1 MVVGGSFFLVEGER
15 PGRIGHQIPLA
26 PLHVSP
32 DLFALP
38 AAALRL
44 AWRSSWACCR
54 SYPAWICVLPNASI
68 QNHRLPGLAADLVR
82 RQVTVIATIGGTP
95 ATLAAK

>member
-44 AWRSSWACCR
+44 AWRSSIACCR
-54 SYPAWICVLPNASI
+54 SYPAEVMVLPKI
-68 QNHRLPGLAADLVR
+68 D
-82 RQVTVIATIGGTP
+82 ATEFES
-95 ATLAAK
+95 ANCLRKL